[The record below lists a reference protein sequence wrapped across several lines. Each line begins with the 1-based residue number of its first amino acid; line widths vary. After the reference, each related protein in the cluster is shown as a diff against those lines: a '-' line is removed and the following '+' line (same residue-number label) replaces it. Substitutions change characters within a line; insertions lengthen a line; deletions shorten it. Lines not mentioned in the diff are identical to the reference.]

1 MDDIVERLADAKIT
15 TSARA
20 RDEHDAEVYAALGD
34 ASDEIERLRDKC
46 DKQAR
51 IIQQAYPE
59 YCPDVYFIT
68 GHAGNEDSNGM
79 PEEIYVCP
87 SYGVDWIMVYKRTDK
102 TSGPEW

>member
-1 MDDIVERLADAKIT
+1 MDIVEQLREETNGGGLLRWCHPRVAN
-15 TSARA
+15 
-20 RDEHDAEVYAALGD
+20 EAAT
-34 ASDEIERLRDKC
+34 EIARLREKC

-68 GHAGNEDSNGM
+68 GHAGNTDSHSM
-79 PEEIYVCP
+79 PEEIHVCP

-102 TSGPEW
+102 VYGPEW